1 MIFLRVKS
9 STMHPDGEQK
19 DPAPSQKAWP
29 SESIHLRGVSFVMT
43 LWLEGREVEGPPEW
57 RWRVRHV
64 QSGEERCFCRLTEV
78 LSYIEEKARI
88 APPAL

>member
-1 MIFLRVKS
+1 M
-9 STMHPDGEQK
+9 MHSDGEQK
-19 DPAPSQKAWP
+19 DPASSPKARFNEGIP
-29 SESIHLRGVSFVMT
+29 LRGVSFVMT

-64 QSGEERCFCRLTEV
+64 QSGEERCFSRLTEV
-78 LSYIEEKARI
+78 LAYIEEKARI

>member
-1 MIFLRVKS
+1 MRVKS
-9 STMHPDGEQK
+9 LMMHSDGARK
-19 DPAPSQKAWP
+19 DPTRSPKTWFNEGIS
-29 SESIHLRGVSFVMT
+29 LRGVSFVMT